1 MIPRVA
7 ILADASAAISVA
19 ISVANSVANRLLR
32 PEPEGRRLLGLDV
45 FGKSI
50 LILFAEM
57 DFLRRGGLFEVET
70 LLSIIKDAIRPHP
83 DKQYQRLKLPA
94 PPYRRVQTGNI
105 CSPRLCAFVFF
116 PNASAAT
123 SAAAHAAATA
133 TLDVFPDTK
142 RTLSQNS
149 RKP

>member
-1 MIPRVA
+1 M
-7 ILADASAAISVA
+7 
-19 ISVANSVANRLLR
+19 
-32 PEPEGRRLLGLDV
+32 

-105 CSPRLCAFVFF
+105 CSPRLCALVFF

-123 SAAAHAAATA
+123 SAAAHAAAAAIATA
-133 TLDVFPDTK
+133 TSDVFPDTK
-142 RTLSQNS
+142 RTQSQTLSPVSPQSSDPVASLSPSLS
-149 RKP
+149 RAPESPHKAHITAHMLAAC